1 VSVKELNKGYSTGED
16 FPCGLF
22 DQPAGTNGMPTINLH
37 QAKTHLCSLVERAA
51 AGEEIVIAKNGVAR
65 ARLVGI
71 AVQAAQRRPANALR
85 IGTIAADFDA
95 PDASLARL
103 FTGEGA

>member
-1 VSVKELNKGYSTGED
+1 
-16 FPCGLF
+16 
-22 DQPAGTNGMPTINLH
+22 
-37 QAKTHLCSLVERAA
+37 
-51 AGEEIVIAKNGVAR
+51 VIAKNGVAR